1 MATPA
6 DAARE
11 ALFQVSHGA
20 FVSER
25 KRLSTELRAHD
36 KAAAAT
42 LAKQARPSVPAWA
55 VNQLWWKARAEF
67 DALLSAVQRVRDGD
81 LAATAAHR
89 AALQALLARAGEL
102 LRDDGNAA
110 ADATLRKVEFTLSN
124 VAMAGFAPDAPGMLV
139 EERDPPGFDALAG
152 FAAAAAPSPAPAPA
166 KVVEAP
172 LALVV
177 DLTARRE
184 AEAEARRLREE
195 EAARQAARAAELK
208 KLDDAVEAASA
219 VLSEADAAVV
229 RAEAALEATREA
241 RDDAR
246 ARLDEAV
253 RVRQGFKDA

>member
-20 FVSER
+20 FVTER

-152 FAAAAAPSPAPAPA
+152 FAAAAAPAPVLA

-172 LALVV
+172 LAPVV

-219 VLSEADAAVV
+219 ALSDADAAVV

>member
-6 DAARE
+6 EAARE

-20 FVSER
+20 FVAER
-25 KRLSTELRAHD
+25 KRLSMELRAHD

-67 DALLSAVQRVRDGD
+67 DTLLSAVQRVRDGD

-102 LRDDGNAA
+102 LREDGNAA

-152 FAAAAAPSPAPAPA
+152 FAAAASAPVLA
-166 KVVEAP
+166 K
-172 LALVV
+172 VV

-219 VLSEADAAVV
+219 ALSDADAAVV

>member
-6 DAARE
+6 EAARE
-11 ALFQVSHGA
+11 ALFQVSHAA
-20 FVSER
+20 FVAER

-102 LRDDGNAA
+102 LREDGNAA
-110 ADATLRKVEFTLSN
+110 ADATLRRIEFTLSN

-152 FAAAAAPSPAPAPA
+152 FAAAAAPAPAPS

-172 LALVV
+172 LAPVV

-195 EAARQAARAAELK
+195 EAARQAARAAALK

-219 VLSEADAAVV
+219 ALSDADAAVV